1 MSSGSAAVKLSQ
13 FVHLPSSDDA
23 GAESEEAGATLDEET
38 SDATDEEDSG
48 ADSEDFATSS
58 EEPGSVLDESF
69 DSEEVFSELED
80 FAPAES
86 SAEEL
91 DKSELSLEGVSAA
104 FADDESSP
112 QATMPAPTRALKQK
126 TRARFLI

>member
-1 MSSGSAAVKLSQ
+1 MGVE
-13 FVHLPSSDDA
+13 P
-23 GAESEEAGATLDEET
+23 EEVCATLDEEA
-38 SDATDEEDSG
+38 SDATDEEDTG
-48 ADSEDFATSS
+48 ADSEDFATFS

-69 DSEEVFSELED
+69 DSEDVFSELED

-104 FADDESSP
+104 FADESSP
-112 QATMPAPTRALKQK
+112 QATMPALTRALKQK

>member
-13 FVHLPSSDDA
+13 FVHLPSSEDV
-23 GAESEEAGATLDEET
+23 GVEPEEVCATLDEEA
-38 SDATDEEDSG
+38 SDATDEEDTG
-48 ADSEDFATSS
+48 ADSEDFATFS

-69 DSEEVFSELED
+69 DSEDVFSELED

-104 FADDESSP
+104 FADESSP
-112 QATMPAPTRALKQK
+112 QATMPALTRALKQK